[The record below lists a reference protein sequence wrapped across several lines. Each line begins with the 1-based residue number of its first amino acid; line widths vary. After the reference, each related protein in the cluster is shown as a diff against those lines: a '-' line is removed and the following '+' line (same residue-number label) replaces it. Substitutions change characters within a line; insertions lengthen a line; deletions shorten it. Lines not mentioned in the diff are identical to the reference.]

1 MKKTTHHFHLG
12 ENGKVALIAIGFL
25 SLIMILSY
33 LYWYA

>member
-12 ENGKVALIAIGFL
+12 ENGKIALMAIGFL
-25 SLIMILSY
+25 CFIMLLSY